1 MDYYQGQELWNSGD
15 KYNYPFLP
23 DEIPWTARAINFDL
37 NPYNPDNRVARLK
50 KSILQTESRV
60 SEQISEQKRTSKKIR
75 LNEEF
80 QRRA

>member
-1 MDYYQGQELWNSGD
+1 MDYYQDQELWNSGD

-37 NPYNPDNRVARLK
+37 NPNIQIIEWHGWK

-60 SEQISEQKRTSKKIR
+60 SEQISEQNRTSKKIR

>member
-37 NPYNPDNRVARLK
+37 NPNNPDNRVARLK
-50 KSILQTESRV
+50 KAFCRRNPAFLNKSV
-60 SEQISEQKRTSKKIR
+60 SKKELQKRSV
-75 LNEEF
+75 
-80 QRRA
+80 

>member
-37 NPYNPDNRVARLK
+37 NPDNSDNREARLN
-50 KSILQTESRV
+50 KSILQTESFV
-60 SEQISEQKRTSKKIR
+60 LNKSVTKKELQKRSV
-75 LNEEF
+75 
-80 QRRA
+80 

>member
-37 NPYNPDNRVARLK
+37 NPDNSDNWEARLK
-50 KSILQTESRV
+50 KSIVQTESLV